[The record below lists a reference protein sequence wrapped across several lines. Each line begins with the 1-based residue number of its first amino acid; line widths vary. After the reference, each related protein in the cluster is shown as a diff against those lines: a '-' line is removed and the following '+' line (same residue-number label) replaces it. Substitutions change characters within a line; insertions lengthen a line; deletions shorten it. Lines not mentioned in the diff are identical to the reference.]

1 MDTISLLF
9 NLFEDPFM
17 YSIIFLIYAILAA
30 IILPIPVEIGLLNP
44 NMNPI
49 LLIIIMGIGK
59 GIGSLVV
66 FNIGLKIRKAIKKRF
81 TGSPFTKKMVKY
93 CEDFV
98 KKYGYIGLFIIMST
112 PLMID
117 STTLYLFSVLNARKK
132 EGGRAMVQSHF
143 IIINILA
150 GITRGSIILFLVYY
164 AGVRLV

>member
-1 MDTISLLF
+1 MDIISILLNF
-9 NLFEDPFM
+9 YENPAI
-17 YSIIFLIYAILAA
+17 YSLIFLIYVILAA
-30 IILPIPVEIGLLNP
+30 VILPIPVEIGLFNP
-44 NMNPI
+44 NINP
-49 LLIIIMGIGK
+49 LLIVSIMGIGK

-66 FNIGLKIRKAIKKRF
+66 FKIGLKIRKGIKKRF

-117 STTLYLFSVLNARKK
+117 SATLYLFSVLNARKK